1 MARTIQSNIKRN
13 TKDFS
18 QYSMFLGGL
27 DVSAKNIEQFDP
39 LRTGYSRIFIVK
51 LPFFM
56 TKLASANAENN
67 ETALHTRFKHFIEMG
82 FIGVSGIGNTT
93 MEYEAVTGGYAGNKF
108 DIPSVCR
115 DETDGVTIRVYE
127 LTGSPIREFIDTWMT
142 GISDPLTG
150 LSHYH
155 GMIGQDCPFSAKNH
169 IMEMFYVAT
178 DPTGVN
184 IEYACMLS
192 NMMPKTVAKQH
203 FEYEPGNHPAVQ
215 LDLDFTATR
224 YESPQINE
232 ISSALLDK
240 YAIIRDY
247 LDFTSGYTANG
258 GNITND
264 KNENIAATIGTF
276 YSKNSYTPGNTEYQ
290 QGPGYRQPTDVAR
303 YNYNSANM

>member
-39 LRTGYSRIFIVK
+39 LRAGYSRIFIVK

-184 IEYACMLS
+184 IEYCCMLS

-215 LDLDFTATR
+215 LDLEFTATR

-264 KNENIAATIGTF
+264 QNENIAATIGTF
-276 YSKNSYTPGNTEYQ
+276 YTQNSYTPGNTGYEN
-290 QGPGYRQPTDVAR
+290 GPGYRQPNDVAR
-303 YNYNSANM
+303 YNYNSANG

>member
-1 MARTIQSNIKRN
+1 MAVRTIQANIKRN

-18 QYSMFLGGL
+18 QYSMFLGGV
-27 DVSAKNIEQFDP
+27 DVSAKNIDQFDP

-51 LPFFM
+51 LPFFIQQM
-56 TKLASANAENN
+56 SSKNN
-67 ETALHTRFKHFIEMG
+67 IPPEQAMHTRFKHFIEMG
-82 FIGVSGIGNTT
+82 FIGVTGIGNTT

-127 LTGSPIREFIDTWMT
+127 LTGSPIREMIDTWMT

-150 LSHYH
+150 LAHYH
-155 GMIGQDCPFSAKNH
+155 GMISEECPYCAKNH
-169 IMEMFYVAT
+169 IMEMFYVVT

-203 FEYEPGNHPAVQ
+203 FEYEPGSHPATQ

-232 ISSALLDK
+232 ISAALLEK
-240 YAIIRDY
+240 YAILRDY

-258 GNITND
+258 GNIVNYQ
-264 KNENIAATIGTF
+264 NENVAQTIGSFYGRGEYNAADTF
-276 YSKNSYTPGNTEYQ
+276 RNQ
-290 QGPGYRQPTDVAR
+290 
-303 YNYNSANM
+303 